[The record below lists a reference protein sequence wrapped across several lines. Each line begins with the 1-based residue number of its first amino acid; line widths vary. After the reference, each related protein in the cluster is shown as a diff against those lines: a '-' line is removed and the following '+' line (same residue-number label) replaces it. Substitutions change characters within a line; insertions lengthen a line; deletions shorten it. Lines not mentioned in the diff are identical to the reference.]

1 MRFICG
7 IRIAAAAASLA
18 AAAASA
24 QPSRDHPWTAEG
36 RLEDG
41 DTVDLDGQHR
51 FDDFGFRLEAGRRYR
66 ISASSDDFDTLIR
79 LFHASSSDPVAE
91 NDDAGGGLDSQLVF
105 VPPQTDSYVLHVTSF
120 TSDGRGAYA
129 ARVDELPPLP
139 PPVSA
144 PGTPV
149 AASGSW
155 WLWQGELGPA
165 DPDED
170 GRHYDDYLVRLEA
183 GRTHWISLEAPGFDP
198 VVQVLR
204 AAGGTADPAAPVDG
218 DDDAGVGFNALLA
231 FTVEEAGDYVVRVAS
246 YEQGAGGAYRLW
258 ISR

>member
-1 MRFICG
+1 MLRLIG
-7 IRIAAAAASLA
+7 IGAAAMLAGAASPA
-18 AAAASA
+18 PA
-24 QPSRDHPWTAEG
+24 QPSPDTPWTAEG

-41 DTVDLDGQHR
+41 DSVDPDGEHR

-79 LFHASSSDPVAE
+79 LFHAGSSDPAAE
-91 NDDAGGGLDSQLVF
+91 NDDAGGSLDSQLVF
-105 VPPQTDSYVLHVTSF
+105 VPPRTDSYVLHVTSF
-120 TSDGRGAYA
+120 TADGRGAYA
-129 ARVDELPPLP
+129 ARIEMLPPLR
-139 PPVSA
+139 PPVST

-149 AASGSW
+149 AASGTWS
-155 WLWQGELGPA
+155 LWQGELGPA

-198 VVQVLR
+198 VVQVLQ

-231 FTVEEAGDYVVRVAS
+231 FTVEETGDYVVRVAS
-246 YEQGAGGAYRLW
+246 YEQGESGAYRLW